1 MRSGF
6 QPGVVQD
13 SINTDFTVGDD
24 EEDSGPESSQ
34 SRSEEGRSLS
44 DGGDQGQGPDES
56 DSRYD
61 GLDDGNVWKTKD
73 SHDV

>member
-6 QPGVVQD
+6 QPGVAQD

-24 EEDSGPESSQ
+24 EEGSGPESSQ

-44 DGGDQGQGPDES
+44 DGGDQGQGPEES

-73 SHDV
+73 SNDV

>member
-24 EEDSGPESSQ
+24 EEGSGPESSR
-34 SRSEEGRSLS
+34 SRSEEARSWS
-44 DGGDQGQGPDES
+44 DRDDQGQGPDGS
-56 DSRYD
+56 DSRQD

-73 SHDV
+73 ANDV